1 MKKKTLFILI
11 AIVILLIL
19 SIVGFFVIKEEFSQK
34 LIIEN
39 NSETEITTIEI
50 KYANKV
56 LGIDNIGIGEKIV
69 ENIESNIDG
78 DFDIKVTFNTGQILI
93 KDNFGYITNLDGSK
107 SFITIRSTDNIEFN
121 QSN

>member
-39 NSETEITTIEI
+39 NSGTEITTIEI

>member
-39 NSETEITTIEI
+39 NSGTEITTIEI

-107 SFITIRSTDNIEFN
+107 SFITIRSTDNIEFK
-121 QSN
+121 QSY

>member
-11 AIVILLIL
+11 AIVILLSL

-39 NSETEITTIEI
+39 NSGTEITTIEI

-78 DFDIKVTFNTGQILI
+78 DFDIKITFNTGQILI

-121 QSN
+121 QSY